1 MNYRTATRRRA
12 RARWRRSR
20 RVGGG
25 SILRLGGPLS
35 GANRKQERTRGKC
48 RCRQERTIFSC
59 RLQRAHAGCGL
70 QPFVAARY
78 CCSDA
83 FGGYG
88 LAHLQ
93 QGGPRVRPVGLSIS
107 IKEFNCHPTQQKHQR
122 ADDHPRPAGIKDRV
136 QNRNGDR
143 DNDRHHIEPCDSC
156 EQPATHQTKSTA
168 QLGIY
173 CSFDQ
178 RACDSSRKRVI

>member
-12 RARWRRSR
+12 RPRWRRSR

-143 DNDRHHIEPCDSC
+143 DNDHHHIEPCDLIAASSLPHIRPSQRRNW
-156 EQPATHQTKSTA
+156 EFTAHLISAPAIA
-168 QLGIY
+168 PGN
-173 CSFDQ
+173 
-178 RACDSSRKRVI
+178 V